1 MSLRGHLREVKLC
14 RGSCTVKKT
23 QQILGKKD
31 ETNVPQCKIVRLL
44 WSIVKMWIYEIYLK
58 IQLLGIGFLK
68 SAIKHSVLDPF
79 LE

>member
-14 RGSCTVKKT
+14 RGSCTVKKN

-44 WSIVKMWIYEIYLK
+44 WSIVKMWIYEIY
-58 IQLLGIGFLK
+58 
-68 SAIKHSVLDPF
+68 
-79 LE
+79 